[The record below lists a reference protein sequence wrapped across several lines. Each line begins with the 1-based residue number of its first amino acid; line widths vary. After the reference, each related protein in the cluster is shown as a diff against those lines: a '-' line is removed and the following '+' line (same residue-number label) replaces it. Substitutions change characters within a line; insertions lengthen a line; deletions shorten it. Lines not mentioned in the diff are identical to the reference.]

1 MQFNTNH
8 GRSINTNYVKATL
21 ALLTLL
27 VLFLPDAHASAGGG
41 GGLPYEGWLGK
52 VTDSITGPV
61 AYAISLGAL
70 VAAGAALIFG
80 GDMNGFMKALLF
92 ITLVLSMIVAAKNFL
107 SGLTGTGATV
117 APMAQT
123 LVVPMPI
130 KATLA

>member
-1 MQFNTNH
+1 MQFNTSH
-8 GRSINTNYVKATL
+8 GRSINTNHVKATL

-52 VTDSITGPV
+52 ITDSITGPV

-107 SGLTGTGATV
+107 SGLTGTGATIAPV
-117 APMAQT
+117 AHV
-123 LVVPMPI
+123 LVVPVP
-130 KATLA
+130 AVASLA

>member
-1 MQFNTNH
+1 MQFNTNN

-52 VTDSITGPV
+52 LTDSITGPV
-61 AYAISLGAL
+61 AYAISLAAL

-92 ITLVLSMIVAAKNFL
+92 LTLVLSLIVAAKNFL

-117 APMAQT
+117 APVAQVF
-123 LVVPMPI
+123 VVPMPV
-130 KATLA
+130 KAALG

>member
-1 MQFNTNH
+1 MQFNTNS

>member
-1 MQFNTNH
+1 MQFNTNN

-41 GGLPYEGWLGK
+41 GGLPYEGWLAK
-52 VTDSITGPV
+52 ITDSITGPV

-117 APMAQT
+117 APTAQT

>member
-1 MQFNTNH
+1 MQFNINN

>member
-1 MQFNTNH
+1 MQFNTNN

>member
-52 VTDSITGPV
+52 ITDSITGPV

-107 SGLTGTGATV
+107 SGLTGTGATIAPV
-117 APMAQT
+117 AQV
-123 LVVPMPI
+123 LVVPVP
-130 KATLA
+130 AVAALA